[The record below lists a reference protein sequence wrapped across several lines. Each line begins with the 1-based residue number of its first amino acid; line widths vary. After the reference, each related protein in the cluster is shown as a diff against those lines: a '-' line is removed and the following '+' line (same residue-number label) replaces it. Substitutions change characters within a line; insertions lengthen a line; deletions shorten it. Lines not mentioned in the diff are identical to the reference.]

1 MTNDQD
7 QLEGFVA
14 DVLLPRI
21 GEVMNAATNGVDE
34 NQLRN
39 LFSRNIFD
47 ALKFFYERWTPV
59 YLDMHGQKKTTH
71 ASRTLDKLFQDV
83 IEGPVEQFQESLVK
97 ALWYLL
103 AISLEDMDN
112 VPVFPDELTFTD
124 LESAIKNA
132 TRRIS

>member
-1 MTNDQD
+1 MTNNKD

-21 GEVMNAATNGVDE
+21 DEVMNAASNGVDE
-34 NQLRN
+34 IQLRD
-39 LFSRNIFD
+39 LFARNIFD
-47 ALKFFYERWTPV
+47 ALKFFYKRWTPV
-59 YLDMHGQKKTTH
+59 YLDIHGQKKTTH
-71 ASRTLDKLFQDV
+71 ASQTLDKLCQDV
-83 IEGPVEQFQESLVK
+83 IEVPEEQLQETLVK

-112 VPVFPDELTFTD
+112 VPVFPDELTFTG